1 MPIGHDPND
10 VSDPA
15 NDGHYDVAL
24 NKFEDYGM
32 FTNDQIAWNGELAG
46 VFPLAEEPAYP
57 ASDPTEE
64 PATPARPHR
73 IRHWF
78 GRMFEA
84 LGQADPYGIIMY
96 F

>member
-10 VSDPA
+10 TGDPA
-15 NDGHYDVAL
+15 NDGLYDVPL
-24 NKFEDYGM
+24 QKFENYPRWE
-32 FTNDQIAWNGELAG
+32 NDQLRWNLELEG
-46 VFPLAEEPAYP
+46 VMPLAEEPAP
-57 ASDPTEE
+57 AED
-64 PATPARPHR
+64 TPAPAKPHR

-78 GRMFEA
+78 GRMLES

>member
-1 MPIGHDPND
+1 MPVGHDPND
-10 VSDPA
+10 VNDPA
-15 NDGHYDVAL
+15 NDGHFDVAL

-46 VFPLAEEPAYP
+46 VFPLAT
-57 ASDPTEE
+57 DPNDQPDMTEE
-64 PATPARPHR
+64 PAKPHR